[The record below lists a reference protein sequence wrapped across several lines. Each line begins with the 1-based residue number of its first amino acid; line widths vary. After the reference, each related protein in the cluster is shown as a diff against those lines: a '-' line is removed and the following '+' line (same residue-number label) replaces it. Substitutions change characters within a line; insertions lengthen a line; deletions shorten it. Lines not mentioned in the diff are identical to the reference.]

1 MSTARFLAMLHPE
14 DPAPDST
21 DLNPERTTPPTPPTA
36 EARILRFGRFEADLD
51 AGLLSRDGTPVK
63 LQPQPFKVLALLARR
78 AGQVV
83 TRDEI
88 RLEVWGEDTFVNFDQ
103 GLAYCLNQIR
113 GALGEQAQAHQYIQ
127 TLPRR
132 GYRFIAPV
140 SAVLREP
147 ADDVA
152 AETPSPHV
160 ATAPRPRRRRALLTA
175 SAVGAVLAALAVV
188 RSLPTPASGNART
201 LMAVLP
207 FEDLGAEASADHL
220 GDGMTEEMITEIGR
234 LSPDR
239 LGVISRGSAMRYKDA
254 RPDLGVLGRDLGVSH
269 VLEGTVRSE
278 GGRVRVTAR
287 LVRVAD
293 RAQIW
298 ARTYDREL
306 KDVLA
311 LQARVADDVARSVQ
325 GTLTGETVR
334 AQPRPVDPEV
344 YRLLAQARYF
354 WHLRTVAGFR
364 KALSL
369 YEEASRRDPS
379 SAAAFAGIAQS
390 WIGLANTRGVWPPDA
405 YKAGR
410 DAVLH
415 ALSLDPELGEA
426 HAMRA
431 ALDAID
437 GYDWVAAEQGYRRA
451 LELNPSDAVAHQW
464 YSHILCIQGRQ
475 EEAVQQAR
483 LAYASDPAS
492 PNVANNLAGML
503 LISGHPTEALA
514 QAEVA
519 IEMQPDYARA
529 HLIRGEA
536 LLMLGH
542 AGDALAAFEKAAS
555 LNVEDRPRISIF
567 RARALAAA
575 GRPEEGRRL
584 LEALMANA
592 AWREGRYDFYDRAAV
607 LGQVGRPDDAF
618 AALRQAIDAREGG
631 VRFIMHDPALDRL
644 QGDPRLEE
652 IARLLRLRS

>member
-1 MSTARFLAMLHPE
+1 MLDTDSAS
-14 DPAPDST
+14 DPIELAPDHLT
-21 DLNPERTTPPTPPTA
+21 LEPLPAAGEPRL
-36 EARILRFGRFEADLD
+36 LRFGRFEADLD

-63 LQPQPFKVLALLARR
+63 LQPQPFKVLVLLARR

-88 RLEVWGEDTFVNFDQ
+88 RLEVWGQDTFVNFDQ

-140 SAVLREP
+140 TAVARDAGPVREADPQPVP
-147 ADDVA
+147 A
-152 AETPSPHV
+152 
-160 ATAPRPRRRRALLTA
+160 APRPRRRRALLTV
-175 SAVGAVLAALAVV
+175 SAVVAVLAALVAV

-201 LMAVLP
+201 LMVVLP
-207 FEDLGAEASADHL
+207 FEDLGEAAAADHL

-234 LSPDR
+234 ISPER
-239 LGVISRGSAMRYKDA
+239 IGVISRGSAMRYKEA
-254 RPDLGVLGRDLGVSH
+254 RPDLEALGRELGVSH
-269 VLEGTVRSE
+269 VLEGTVRSD

-298 ARTYDREL
+298 ARTYDREI

-325 GTLTGETVR
+325 GTLSEGEVVR
-334 AQPRPVDPEV
+334 RPPRPVDPEV
-344 YRLLAQARYF
+344 YRLLVQARHF
-354 WHLRTVAGFR
+354 WHQRTAAGFR
-364 KALSL
+364 KALAL
-369 YEEASRRDPS
+369 YEDASRRDPT

-390 WIGLANTRGVWPPDA
+390 WIGLAGTRGVAPPEA
-405 YKAGR
+405 YRRGR
-410 DAVLH
+410 EAVLH
-415 ALSLDPELGEA
+415 ALELDPELSEA

-437 GYDWVAAEQGYRRA
+437 GYDWAAAERGYRRA
-451 LELNPSDAVAHQW
+451 LELNPSDAIAHQW
-464 YSHILCIQGRQ
+464 YSLMLCIQGRQ
-475 EEAVQQAR
+475 EESIEEAR
-483 LAYASDPAS
+483 RAYASDPAS
-492 PNVANNLAGML
+492 PVMANNLAGML
-503 LISGHPTEALA
+503 LVAGHPAEALA

-519 IEMQPDYARA
+519 LELQPGYARG

-536 LLMLGH
+536 LLMQGR
-542 AGDALAAFEKAAS
+542 AEEALAAFDRAAAI
-555 LNVEDRPRISIF
+555 NAEDRPRVTIF

-575 GRPEEGRRL
+575 GRPEEARRSL
-584 LEALMANA
+584 DALMAND

-607 LGQVGRPDDAF
+607 LGQVGRADDAF
-618 AALRQAIDAREGG
+618 EALRRAIEAREGG
-631 VRFIMHDPALDRL
+631 VRFVMHDPAMDRL
-644 QGDPRLEE
+644 VGDPRIEE
-652 IARLLRLRS
+652 IARRLRLKG